1 MLLQDKVVVVTGGAN
16 GIGRALCRRFADEG
30 AAAVVVTDI
39 DEAAALIL
47 ADEIGGIGIGIGCDV
62 GSEADVQKV
71 VTRTVEEFGRIDLFC
86 SNAGITVNGGLETT
100 DAEWERM
107 WQVNVLSRVYA
118 ARAVLPAMLARGSGY
133 FLQTV
138 SAAGLLTE
146 IGSASY
152 SVTKHADLAYAEWLS
167 SIYGREGIGISCIC
181 PLGVETDMLDPNDP
195 IHQFLQVA
203 AITPEQVAD
212 SVVEGLN
219 DEQFLILPHPEVA
232 EFFQMKADDH
242 DRWLRGMQRLNQK
255 LTKKRSRRAA

>member
-1 MLLQDKVVVVTGGAN
+1 MQLQDKVVVVTGGAN
-16 GIGRALCRRFADEG
+16 GIGRALCQRFANEG

-39 DEAAALIL
+39 DKAAALKL
-47 ADEIGGIGIGIGCDV
+47 ADEIGGTGIGCDV
-62 GSEADVQKV
+62 SIEADVQNV
-71 VTRTVEEFGRIDLFC
+71 VSRTLEECGRIDLFC

-107 WQVNVLSRVYA
+107 WKVNVLSRVYA
-118 ARAVLPAMLARGSGY
+118 ARAVLPSMLERGSGY

-167 SIYGREGIGISCIC
+167 SIYGRDGIGVSCIC
-181 PLGVETDMLDPNDP
+181 PLGVETDMLDPDDP

-212 SVVEGLN
+212 SVVEGLT
-219 DEQFLILPHPEVA
+219 DERFLILPHPEVA
-232 EFFQMKADDH
+232 DFFQMKADDH

>member
-1 MLLQDKVVVVTGGAN
+1 MQLQDKVVVVTGGAN
-16 GIGRALCRRFADEG
+16 GIGRALCRRFSDEG

-39 DEAAALIL
+39 DEAAAMTL
-47 ADEIGGIGIGIGCDV
+47 AEEIGGLGLGCDV
-62 GSEADVQKV
+62 GIEAEIQHV
-71 VTRTVEEFGRIDLFC
+71 VNRTQEEHGRIDLFC

-100 DAEWERM
+100 DAQWQQM

-118 ARAVLPAMLARGSGY
+118 ARAVLPSMLARGSGY

-167 SIYGREGIGISCIC
+167 SIYGREGIGVSCIC
-181 PLGVETDMLDPNDP
+181 PLGVETDMLDPDDP

-212 SVVEGLN
+212 SVIDGLN
-219 DEQFLILPHPEVA
+219 EERFLILPHPEVA
-232 EFFQMKADDH
+232 DFFQIKAGDH
-242 DRWLRGMQRLNQK
+242 DRWLRGMQRLHQK
-255 LTKKRSRRAA
+255 LTKKRSRKAA

>member
-1 MLLQDKVVVVTGGAN
+1 MQLQDKVVVVTGGAN
-16 GIGRALCRRFADEG
+16 GIGRALCRRFANEG

-39 DEAAALIL
+39 DETAALKL
-47 ADEIGGIGIGIGCDV
+47 ADEIGGIGIGCDV
-62 GSEADVQKV
+62 GVEADIQQV
-71 VTRTVEEFGRIDLFC
+71 VAHTMEEFGQIDLFC
-86 SNAGITVNGGLETT
+86 SNAGITVNGGLETG
-100 DAEWERM
+100 DAEWQRM

-118 ARAVLPAMLARGSGY
+118 ARAVLPSMLARGAGY

-167 SIYGREGIGISCIC
+167 SIYGRDGIGVSCIC
-181 PLGVETDMLDPNDP
+181 PLGVETDMLDPDDP

-219 DEQFLILPHPEVA
+219 DERFLILPHPEVA
-232 EFFQMKADDH
+232 DFFQMKADDH
-242 DRWLRGMQRLNQK
+242 DR
-255 LTKKRSRRAA
+255 AP